1 MKFSISL
8 PTCFEGVM
16 YPIPFVEPGDFVRM
30 AKLCERL
37 GYHSVWGNDHIT
49 TQRYVRELFPGTPPN
64 FYELLTVLSFC
75 AAATTTL
82 KVGTAVAIPPMRDP
96 FWLAK
101 QAATID
107 QLSAGR
113 LILGLGVGAYR
124 EEFAAWAPRISP
136 TARRGEMLDE
146 GIALMQRLFTE
157 TRVTHQGKYYA
168 CRDVEMFPKPAQKPF
183 ALWVGGHNLAN
194 VERAARVGT
203 GWLPGWRP
211 WPELE
216 ERIKSLKAKA
226 AELGRDPA
234 EIEIAPQF
242 SLTIARTAEEAERRY
257 MESGLVAHRKS
268 LAYTGRDLSKQV
280 IANLV
285 GSPDLI
291 TREGGGLE
299 KDRRRSRLRPDDPRR
314 LDGRV
319 RRPGG
324 MVRQDRAVLKLRTA
338 HSFVIGDCSAGD
350 GMPKRQRR
358 KARTSSAQRSGTAS
372 PILCG
377 RPS

>member
-49 TQRYVRELFPGTPPN
+49 TQRYVRELFPGKPPN

-157 TRVTHQGKYYA
+157 PRVTHQGKYYA

-216 ERIKSLKAKA
+216 QRIKSLKAKA
-226 AELGRDPA
+226 AQLGRDPA

-285 GSPDLI
+285 GSPDLL
-291 TREGGGLE
+291 REKVAGLKKIGVDHACALMIPADSMAE
-299 KDRRRSRLRPDDPRR
+299 FEDQVEWFAKT
-314 LDGRV
+314 
-319 RRPGG
+319 
-324 MVRQDRAVLKLRTA
+324 VL
-338 HSFVIGDCSAGD
+338 S
-350 GMPKRQRR
+350 
-358 KARTSSAQRSGTAS
+358 
-372 PILCG
+372 
-377 RPS
+377 